1 MVIIISVMPL
11 FTYPNM
17 SLHNNRVIIV
27 LCELQIFSYLTNKG
41 VTRVHCNRMPN
52 TQTSCAMMSSIMILY
67 CLEAF
72 ALEVASGV
80 NSLRGKSPL
89 P

>member
-1 MVIIISVMPL
+1 
-11 FTYPNM
+11 
-17 SLHNNRVIIV
+17 
-27 LCELQIFSYLTNKG
+27 
-41 VTRVHCNRMPN
+41 MPN
-52 TQTSCAMMSSIMILY
+52 TQTSCAMMSSIVILY